1 MDNLSRDN
9 TMSMTPSKTGFKSR
23 RFGTALRVRGT
34 SASSSNDR
42 GREGGGS
49 LSYHSS
55 AGGGGKDPVSF
66 TQFALIDDVSAQQ
79 QITKGGNA
87 AITMASAWKS
97 HFDDSEETDNELKDV
112 PGNVDILSP
121 EGGGGGGGSGS
132 GKADGQDWGEQGR
145 SVVDEVST
153 IDYRCDNIGVFG
165 CPPTIVKFQP
175 QLLKT

>member
-34 SASSSNDR
+34 SSSNDR

-55 AGGGGKDPVSF
+55 AAGGKDPVSF

-97 HFDDSEETDNELKDV
+97 HFDDSEETDNELKDA

-121 EGGGGGGGSGS
+121 EGGGGGSMS
-132 GKADGQDWGEQGR
+132 AKVDAQDWGEQGR
-145 SVVDEVST
+145 NVVDEVS
-153 IDYRCDNIGVFG
+153 IKKSFFKE
-165 CPPTIVKFQP
+165 P
-175 QLLKT
+175 